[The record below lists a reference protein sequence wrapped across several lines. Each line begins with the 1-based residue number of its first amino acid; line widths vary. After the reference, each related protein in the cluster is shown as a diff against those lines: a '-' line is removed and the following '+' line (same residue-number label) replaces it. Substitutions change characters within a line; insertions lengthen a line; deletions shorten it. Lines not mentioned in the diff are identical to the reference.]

1 MNAAKIKPKTK
12 ENKKMNE
19 QDSKRVAE
27 QLYETFNSGDVEGF
41 LNTFSEDASWHSPEI
56 ENIPLGT
63 NFQGR
68 DKIGEFLTKI
78 DEYEEF
84 LKIEPK
90 EFIAQ
95 GNRVVVL
102 GELHVRSKLT
112 DKEHNSGFV
121 HIIEVKDGKAI
132 SFLEYFDNAAAGRAH
147 STAKAA

>member
-1 MNAAKIKPKTK
+1 
-12 ENKKMNE
+12 MNE
-19 QDSKRVAE
+19 QENTKVAE

-41 LNTFSEDASWHSPEI
+41 LNTFSEDASWNSPDM
-56 ENIPLGT
+56 ENVPLET
-63 NFQGR
+63 TFTGR

-112 DKEHNSGFV
+112 DKEYNSGFA

-132 SFLEYFDNAAAGRAH
+132 SFLEYFDNAAAGKSH
-147 STAKAA
+147 SAAKAA

>member
-1 MNAAKIKPKTK
+1 
-12 ENKKMNE
+12 MNE
-19 QDSKRVAE
+19 QENTKIAE

-41 LNTFSEDASWHSPEI
+41 LNTFSEDASWNSPDM
-56 ENIPLGT
+56 ENVPLET
-63 NFQGR
+63 TFTGR
-68 DKIGEFLTKI
+68 DNIGEFLTKI

-112 DKEHNSGFV
+112 DKEYNSGFV

-147 STAKAA
+147 SASKAV

>member
-1 MNAAKIKPKTK
+1 
-12 ENKKMNE
+12 MNE
-19 QDSKRVAE
+19 QDSKKVAE

-41 LNTFSEDASWHSPEI
+41 LNTFSEDASWHSPKI
-56 ENIPLGT
+56 ENMPLET
-63 NFQGR
+63 KFTGR
-68 DKIGEFLTKI
+68 DKIGEFLAKI

-95 GNRVVVL
+95 NDRVVVL
-102 GELHVRSKLT
+102 GELQVRSKIT
-112 DKEHNSGFV
+112 DKQYSSGFA

-147 STAKAA
+147 SAAKAA

>member
-1 MNAAKIKPKTK
+1 
-12 ENKKMNE
+12 MNE
-19 QDSKRVAE
+19 QENTKVAE
-27 QLYETFNSGDVEGF
+27 QLYESFNSGDVEGF
-41 LNTFSEDASWHSPEI
+41 LNTFSEDASWNSPDM
-56 ENIPLGT
+56 ENVPLET
-63 NFQGR
+63 TFTGR

-78 DEYEEF
+78 DEFEEF

-112 DKEHNSGFV
+112 NKEYNSGFV
-121 HIIEVKDGKAI
+121 HIIEVKNGKAI

-147 STAKAA
+147 SASNAV